1 MNPESECREF
11 VSQMGTGLQRALVAG
26 FGQDLGQEAMSEAL
40 AYGWEHWDRVRW
52 MENKAG
58 YLYRVGYRWAIRAKS
73 RRGPLVFPEASVGAQ
88 VWVEPELPTALRSLS
103 ERQRTAVVLIEAYGW
118 TYREV
123 ADLMGLS

>member
-40 AYGWEHWDRVRW
+40 AYGWEHWDRIRS

-73 RRGPLVFPEASVGAQ
+73 RRGPWGFPGASGGGAGGGGAGA
-88 VWVEPELPTALRSLS
+88 PA
-103 ERQRTAVVLIEAYGW
+103 AIG
-118 TYREV
+118 
-123 ADLMGLS
+123 